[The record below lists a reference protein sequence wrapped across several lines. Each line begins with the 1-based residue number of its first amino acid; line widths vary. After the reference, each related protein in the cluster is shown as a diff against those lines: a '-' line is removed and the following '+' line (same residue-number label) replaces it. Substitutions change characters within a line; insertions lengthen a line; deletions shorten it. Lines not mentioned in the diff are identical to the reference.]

1 MRISNQKCG
10 HLLKRKVLKPPCPLS
25 QKLFCKARPMVSVDR
40 CAERCEIIMVGKERK
55 SIMLIVFCAQL
66 QNVSHFGCII

>member
-1 MRISNQKCG
+1 
-10 HLLKRKVLKPPCPLS
+10 
-25 QKLFCKARPMVSVDR
+25 MVSVDR